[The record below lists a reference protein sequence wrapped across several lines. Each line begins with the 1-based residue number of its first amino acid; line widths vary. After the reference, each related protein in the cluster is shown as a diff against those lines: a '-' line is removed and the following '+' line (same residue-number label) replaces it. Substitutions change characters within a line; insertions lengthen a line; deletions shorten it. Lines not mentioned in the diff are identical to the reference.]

1 MIATAQ
7 FPAATAATA
16 ATAVAHD
23 DALDALW
30 MPFTAN
36 KAFKAKPRL
45 LVSAKDMHYMSDDG
59 RQILDG
65 AAGLWCVNAGHCRA
79 PIVEAVQKA
88 VATIDFAPAFQMG
101 HPATFTLAN
110 ELATMLPEGIDRV
123 FFSNSGSEAVDTA
136 LKIAL
141 AYWRARGETQRTRFV
156 GRVRGYHGVGFGGI
170 SVGGIA
176 PNQDAFAGQLLPHVS
191 HLPTTHDL
199 ARNAFSRGQP
209 QHGIE
214 LADALLPII
223 AEHGADTIAAVIVE
237 PMAGSTGVLV
247 PPVGYLDRLRAI
259 CDQHGIL
266 LIFDE
271 VITGFGRLGAPF
283 AAQHFGVTPDMITMA
298 KGITN
303 ATIPMGATAVKREI
317 HDTVVS
323 ASERGIELFHGY
335 TYSGHPIATAAALA
349 TLKLYRD
356 EEIFERAAAMMPV
369 WEAAVHSLKG
379 EPHVIDIRNIG
390 IVGAIEMA
398 TRDGMVG
405 ARAMD
410 AMNACF
416 WNENLLVRITGEIIA
431 LSPPL
436 IVSESQVGEII
447 ERVRRVLRS
456 IA

>member
-1 MIATAQ
+1 MTATA
-7 FPAATAATA
+7 PLPTATMS
-16 ATAVAHD
+16 AHD
-23 DALDALW
+23 ESLDALW

-36 KAFKAKPRL
+36 KSFKAKPRL
-45 LVSAKDMHYMSDDG
+45 LVGAKDMHYVSDDG

-101 HPATFTLAN
+101 HPATFQLAS
-110 ELATMLPEGIDRV
+110 ELAQLLPEGIDRV
-123 FFSNSGSEAVDTA
+123 FFCNSGSEAVDTA

-141 AYWRARGETQRTRFV
+141 AYWRARDEPQRVRFV

-176 PNQDAFAGQLLPHVS
+176 PNKEAYSGQLLPHVS

-199 ARNAFSRGQP
+199 ARNAFSRGMP
-209 QHGIE
+209 VHGAE

-223 AEHGADTIAAVIVE
+223 AEHGAETIAAVIVE

-247 PPVGYLDRLRAI
+247 PPVGYLERLKAI

-303 ATIPMGATAVKREI
+303 ATIPMGATAVRREI

-356 EEIFERAAAMMPV
+356 EGIFERAASLMPL
-369 WEAAVHSLKG
+369 WEQAIHTLAD
-379 EPHVIDIRNIG
+379 EPHVIDVRNIG
-390 IVGAIEMA
+390 VVGAIEMS
-398 TRDGMVG
+398 TRDGTVG

-416 WNENLLVRITGEIIA
+416 WDQDLLVRITGEIIA

-447 ERVRRVLRS
+447 ERVRRALRS
-456 IA
+456 ID